1 MGHLV
6 PLIWI
11 AGAIQLV
18 DAVVNLALPGRIH
31 TRENLDRVSPL
42 VRQVFWSH
50 WAYIMLV
57 LLIFGVMCIFFA
69 PDLAGGSIL
78 GRFMSGALAIFWGL
92 RVPIQLYWFDAEFR
106 RQNRLADVSF
116 VVASMYLGI
125 VFGFASAGVG
135 R

>member
-50 WAYIMLV
+50 WTYIMLV

-69 PDLAGGSIL
+69 PDSGRGQHAGPIYERRSGNFL
-78 GRFMSGALAIFWGL
+78 GTPR
-92 RVPIQLYWFDAEFR
+92 PIQSYWFDAEFR

-116 VVASMYLGI
+116 IVASMYLAI